1 MNMKKK
7 SPQKVVMYWTRL
19 PREEAESLSL
29 EVSKKHADVALKD
42 MVNVHGGD

>member
-1 MNMKKK
+1 MKKN

-19 PREEAESLSL
+19 PTEQAESLSL

-42 MVNVHGGD
+42 MVNVHGGE